1 MRIFFPLL
9 ISLIS
14 INALAQSIQTG
25 SVTDKAT
32 RIGIGSAYVQNHSQ
46 KRTVVSSLTGQFQ
59 IYASAGDTLIISC
72 VGYKTRQFIVPQ
84 NDRNILIELVQEVK
98 TLEEVLV
105 RGWSESRF
113 KREFLQAEVPPK
125 VIVPI
130 ELPPMGIQM
139 GNAGRMGY
147 DYATLAPKM
156 TLKGPISILYDK
168 FSREAK
174 NKRSVQKQKIVE
186 DRRAQYRMRMDT
198 VWISRVTDLK
208 GTRLG
213 SFMKF
218 CQLDE
223 KFVLS
228 ADEYELTV
236 AIRGCL
242 KDFLAMND

>member
-1 MRIFFPLL
+1 MRKILPLL
-9 ISLIS
+9 ILLSSSNL
-14 INALAQSIQTG
+14 LAQSIRNG
-25 SVTDKAT
+25 SVTDKVTHAA
-32 RIGIGSAYVQNHSQ
+32 IGSAYVQNHSQ
-46 KRTVVSSLTGQFQ
+46 KRTVVSSLAGLFQ
-59 IYASAGDTLIISC
+59 INASTGDTLVISC
-72 VGYKTRQFIVPQ
+72 VGYKTRQFIVPESGYS
-84 NDRNILIELVQEVK
+84 LVIELVQEIK

-105 RGWSESRF
+105 IGWSESRF

-130 ELPPMGIQM
+130 ALPPMGIQM
-139 GNAGRMGY
+139 GNVGRMGH

-156 TLKGPISILYDK
+156 TLKGPISMVYDR

-174 NKRSVQKQKIVE
+174 NRRSVQKQKVVE

-198 VWISRVTDLK
+198 TWISRVTDLK
-208 GTRLG
+208 GVRLD

-218 CQLDE
+218 CRLEE

-242 KDFLAMND
+242 KDFLAMNE